1 MTIGI
6 FGPVIHQFLNAT
18 SHESRA
24 VPLLFAIVDI
34 TGKHPDGPRYH
45 QRNDRRPVA
54 TFLDQPRQT
63 FRLSAARLPR
73 ISRDAQSGTLIGC
86 TESIDYVL
94 PSGAV
99 AALSHAR
106 VSAATS
112 GDSTSRTSA

>member
-6 FGPVIHQFLNAT
+6 FGPVIHQFRNAT

-73 ISRDAQSGTLIGC
+73 ISRDAQSGH
-86 TESIDYVL
+86 IDRL
-94 PSGAV
+94 HGINR
-99 AALSHAR
+99 L
-106 VSAATS
+106 
-112 GDSTSRTSA
+112 